1 MGIGQVVLLLVI
13 FAAIGGY
20 WWFRIGRDGGRGY
33 YRKMFGL
40 QEGEQVSA
48 MWVCYYDIDRTVG
61 DRVGEVL
68 GMRKRGIN
76 VMAATT
82 DRGRLIFGHNEG
94 GYPPIGFEKGGLSVS
109 LTDRKAEM
117 KTLAGPAGALEEAVV
132 MLVEPRDG
140 RQPFRL
146 QIPRSGFEAISAWTS
161 QA

>member
-1 MGIGQVVLLLVI
+1 MGIGQGVLFVI
-13 FAAIGGY
+13 IIAVIGGY
-20 WWFRIGRDGGRGY
+20 WGFRFGRDGARGY
-33 YRKMFGL
+33 SRKLCGL
-40 QEGEQVSA
+40 AEGEQVVA
-48 MWVCYYDIDRTVG
+48 MWACYYDFDRTVG

-82 DRGRLIFGHNEG
+82 DRGRLVFGDTEG
-94 GYPPIGFEKGGLSVS
+94 GNPPMDFGKGGVSVS

-132 MLVEPRDG
+132 MLVEPTDG

-146 QIPRSGFEAISAWTS
+146 QIPRSGFEAVSAW
-161 QA
+161 AARA